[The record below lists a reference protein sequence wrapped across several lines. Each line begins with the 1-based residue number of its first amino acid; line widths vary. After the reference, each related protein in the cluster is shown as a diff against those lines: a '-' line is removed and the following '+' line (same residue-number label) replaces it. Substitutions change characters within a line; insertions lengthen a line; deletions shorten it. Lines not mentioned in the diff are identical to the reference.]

1 MGIDKSLI
9 QSVISLVY
17 SFVGSFSSIY
27 RNYHLV
33 FSYDDEDDDTIKQE
47 REEKS
52 SSWDENIQLSKD
64 RMITDR
70 IYQHD
75 RHQK

>member
-27 RNYHLV
+27 RSYHLV
-33 FSYDDEDDDTIKQE
+33 FSYDDDTIKQE